1 MYTLQDLN
9 ELKTDKSRIDFSLKI
24 ISAHQSSEEYKTAK
38 IANDYDRQKNTT
50 ICTYQRFLYNLKG
63 KAIPDT
69 FKANY
74 KLASN
79 FFNSFVTQ
87 QNQYLLG
94 NGVFLTE
101 KQSEKDKLLGK
112 DFDTQLQKA
121 GRTALVEGCSF
132 GFWNLDHLEIF
143 KLTEFAPLYDE
154 ENGALGAGV
163 RFWQID
169 ESKPLRFTLYELDG
183 YTDFIRRKNKD
194 AEILHPKRAYKLI
207 KVTTGL
213 DGTEIVDFENYP
225 NFPIVPLWANE
236 FHQSSIVGIREKI
249 DCYDLIQSGFANDLD
264 NATSIYWIIKNAG
277 GMEDSDLT
285 RFLERL
291 KLVGAASLDADAG
304 VDAQAHTIDVPYTAR
319 ETYLTRLEQDMY
331 KDFGV
336 VNVST
341 ISGGNK
347 TATEIM
353 AAYQPMDTK
362 ADQYEYM
369 VLDFLDGIFK
379 LAGIDDY
386 PTFKRNRIVNQLEE
400 TNMVIAAAQYLDDEA
415 VLKHLPFLTPDEV
428 DDIMKRK
435 DEEDVERLINTQTN
449 DSANVVNTQNNLPA
463 NNNQN
468 TQNASTSEIQQ

>member
-9 ELKTDKSRIDFSLKI
+9 NQISEKDRIDFCMKL
-24 ISAHQSSEEYKTAK
+24 ISTHQNSEEFRTAQ
-38 IANDYDRQKNTT
+38 IANEYDRQRNTT
-50 ICTYQRFLYNLKG
+50 ICNYKRFLYNLKG
-63 KAIPDT
+63 KEIPDT

-74 KLASN
+74 KLTSN

-101 KQSEKDKLLGK
+101 KQSQKDKLLGR

-121 GRTALVEGCSF
+121 GRNALVEGCVF
-132 GFWNLDHLEIF
+132 GFWNLDHLENF

-169 ESKPLRFTLYELDG
+169 STKPLRFTLYELDG
-183 YTDFIRRKNKD
+183 YTDYIKRKEKEV
-194 AEILHPKRAYKLI
+194 EILHPKRAYKLI
-207 KVTTGL
+207 KRTTEL

-225 NFPIVPLWANE
+225 SFPIVPLWANA
-236 FHQSSIVGIREKI
+236 FHQSTIIGIREKI
-249 DCYDLIQSGFANDLD
+249 DCYDLIQSGFANDID
-264 NATSIYWIIKNAG
+264 SATSVYWIIKNAG
-277 GMEDSDLT
+277 GMDDIDLT
-285 RFLERL
+285 KFLERL
-291 KLVGAASLDADAG
+291 KLVGAATLDADAG
-304 VDAQAHTIDVPYTAR
+304 VDAEPHTIDVPFEAR
-319 ETYLTRLEQDMY
+319 ETYLNRLESDMY
-331 KDFGV
+331 KDFGI
-336 VNVST
+336 VNVSK
-341 ISGGNK
+341 ISAGEK

-362 ADQYEYM
+362 ADQYEYQ
-369 VLDFLDGIFK
+369 VLDFLDAIFK

-386 PTFKRNRIVNQLEE
+386 PTFKRNRIVNQTEE
-400 TNMVIAAAQYLDDEA
+400 TNMVISAAQYLDDEA

-435 DEEDVERLINTQTN
+435 DDEDSKRLLQAGNQANFGILQQGNINEG
-449 DSANVVNTQNNLPA
+449 QNNGT
-463 NNNQN
+463 Q
-468 TQNASTSEIQQ
+468 QNAPDGIMQ